1 MYLYCVSINY
11 MNGSRGTIMIIVYNC
26 AYFISIRSLFVIFI
40 MDSYSLFKMNSYM
53 DEITETCYLIKSV
66 K

>member
-1 MYLYCVSINY
+1 
-11 MNGSRGTIMIIVYNC
+11 MIIYNC

-53 DEITETCYLIKSV
+53 DEITETCYLIISV